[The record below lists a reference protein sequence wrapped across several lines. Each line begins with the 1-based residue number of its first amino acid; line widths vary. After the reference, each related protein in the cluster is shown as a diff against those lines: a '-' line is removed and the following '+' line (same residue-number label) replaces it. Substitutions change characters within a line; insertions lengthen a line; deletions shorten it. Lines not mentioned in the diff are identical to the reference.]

1 MTSVSQSVIWEQ
13 DSTEGGWDVRARAL
27 TCVALGRWVAFGPSE
42 DERLGTRWCT
52 ERAAESCM
60 HSQIIS
66 TLFGTFFF
74 FSVTDASIFLFS
86 VTDASNLRTFQFSAQ
101 DAQWSPSMS
110 HRRLPPWL
118 LRAHGHARPRPHDAT
133 YHPRPSRRP
142 SASPRLRQWSRP
154 LQTLCRTLIRVA
166 RPAWLLRGV

>member
-1 MTSVSQSVIWEQ
+1 MQPRFRSDGLSSSPWLEFDQRLSQSVSQLFGANYLKG
-13 DSTEGGWDVRARAL
+13 GGWDVRARAL

-74 FSVTDASIFLFS
+74 FL
-86 VTDASNLRTFQFSAQ
+86 
-101 DAQWSPSMS
+101 
-110 HRRLPPWL
+110 
-118 LRAHGHARPRPHDAT
+118 
-133 YHPRPSRRP
+133 
-142 SASPRLRQWSRP
+142 
-154 LQTLCRTLIRVA
+154 LQTRAFFFFLLQTRATCAPSNSVLKTLNGA
-166 RPAWLLRGV
+166 PQ

>member
-1 MTSVSQSVIWEQ
+1 MHGAGRRKLHAFPNYLDPFWNFFLFSVTDASIFLFSVTDASNLRTFQFSAQDAQWSPSMSHLWEQ

-66 TLFGTFFF
+66 TLFGIFFF
-74 FSVTDASIFLFS
+74 FL
-86 VTDASNLRTFQFSAQ
+86 
-101 DAQWSPSMS
+101 
-110 HRRLPPWL
+110 
-118 LRAHGHARPRPHDAT
+118 
-133 YHPRPSRRP
+133 
-142 SASPRLRQWSRP
+142 
-154 LQTLCRTLIRVA
+154 LQTRAFFFFLLQTRATCAPSNSVLKTLNGA
-166 RPAWLLRGV
+166 PQ